1 MLHQRNPNEMPD
13 IEITQEEL
21 KQLVAFAGIMAI
33 GIHYGV
39 DPAVPADHLPKDI
52 EENGGMLALMM
63 NTIRASEAVGEL
75 ISELIDR
82 AEAKQ
87 KAEIDSTAEMLL
99 SEIFKED

>member
-1 MLHQRNPNEMPD
+1 MLHHRNPNQMPD
-13 IEITQEEL
+13 IDITQDEL

-39 DPAVPADHLPKDI
+39 DPSVPADNLPKDI
-52 EENGGMLALMM
+52 EENGGMLGLMM

-99 SEIFKED
+99 SEIFRED